1 MSRSRDISIILSATE
16 VANTGNIALSSGA
29 GGVDSASV
37 ISLIDSSYITLRA
50 PAAGI
55 DSASVIS
62 LVDSSYVS
70 IREANAGA
78 GGGVDSADTVGDGPI
93 QVLGGLNKV
102 WWHIDANNSPTID
115 DSFNVSSATDNTGYT
130 NLTFTNT
137 MTNNKWTCVLTSEKK
152 DAIMSIFGSFETT
165 TECYFRAWYPHLGS
179 AAEPSDVS
187 GILTGDLA

>member
-1 MSRSRDISIILSATE
+1 ML
-16 VANTGNIALSSGA
+16 VNCGLSSR
-29 GGVDSASV
+29 
-37 ISLIDSSYITLRA
+37 I
-50 PAAGI
+50 PHHF
-55 DSASVIS
+55 
-62 LVDSSYVS
+62 
-70 IREANAGA
+70 
-78 GGGVDSADTVGDGPI
+78 
-93 QVLGGLNKV
+93 LGGLNKV

-137 MTNNKWTCVLTSEKK
+137 MDNNKWTCVMTSEQKE
-152 DAIMSIFGSFETT
+152 AIMSIFGGFETT